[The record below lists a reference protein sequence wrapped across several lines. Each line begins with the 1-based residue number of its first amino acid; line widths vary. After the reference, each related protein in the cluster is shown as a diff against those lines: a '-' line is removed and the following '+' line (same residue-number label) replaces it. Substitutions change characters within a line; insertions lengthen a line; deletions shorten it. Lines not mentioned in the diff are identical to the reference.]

1 MAFGNPI
8 ELQLWDRNF
17 SYVGTVGNIQKLDFT
32 LRFNDVSQGEV
43 QVIATNPYA
52 GDLALP
58 GMRYKLFYKGELQST
73 GRVTV
78 RKAEGL
84 SREATLTCT
93 LTDDFVILQEV
104 VAWPYP
110 TGTKTQQHNAEHDKY
125 SGKAEGAV
133 RHYLRR
139 NAVDRLGM
147 PLTVGT
153 ANVLGGNIKLNARAV
168 TLFDLYEP
176 IFARRDMGVRLVHRS
191 GTSIT
196 VECYSPTLYPLALRE
211 DSNHIQAFTY
221 EHKDPAGTRAFIGGS
236 NEKRD
241 RIFETSVNSALEGD
255 YGTIREIFVDARD
268 LGDDYRQAQN
278 DRDSKYETLKERKKE
293 WEAAN
298 AKYYASAVKADAAQ
312 DAFDN
317 ADSAYDAALAYKDY
331 IYERSD
337 STTTQKNRANSA
349 LTKASGRRS
358 SAQSKLNSANSTN
371 SSDAAALLNAANARD
386 TAQTQYNTA
395 VALVATTLAAHRVE
409 LQERGAEKLAEVQ
422 PSYGFSV
429 VLGEAL
435 NFSYGPDGVKLG
447 DRVTINAGTVQL
459 TDVLSEVQLVWSAE
473 NGMVV
478 TPKTGEIADTY
489 EKTIAKA
496 IGTAFK
502 NIRRISA
509 R

>member
-17 SYVGTVGNIQKLDFT
+17 NYRGTVGNIQKLDFT

-52 GDLALP
+52 GEMALP
-58 GMRYKLFYKGELQST
+58 GTRYKLFYKGELQST

-84 SREATLTCT
+84 SKEATLTCT

-110 TGTKTQQHNAEHDKY
+110 TGSKTQQHNAEHDKY

-153 ANVLGGNIKLNARAV
+153 ASVLGDNVKLNARAV

-176 IFARRDMGVRLVHRS
+176 IFAKRNLGVRLVHRGGS
-191 GTSIT
+191 TIT
-196 VECYSPTLYPLALRE
+196 VECYSPALYPLALRE
-211 DSNHIQAFTY
+211 DSNHIQSFTY
-221 EHKDPAGTRAFIGGS
+221 EHKDPLGTRAFIGGS

-241 RIFETSVNSALEGD
+241 RIFETVVNSGLESD

-278 DRDSKYETLKERKKE
+278 DRDSKKEARDDRRME
-293 WEAAN
+293 RAE
-298 AKYYASAVKADAAQ
+298 
-312 DAFDN
+312 
-317 ADSAYDAALAYKDY
+317 ALAEYGKSSSQY
-331 IYERSD
+331 
-337 STTTQKNRANSA
+337 TNAN
-349 LTKASGRRS
+349 
-358 SAQSKLNSANSTN
+358 
-371 SSDAAALLNAANARD
+371 NA
-386 TAQTQYNTA
+386 YNTA
-395 VALVATTLAAHRVE
+395 VTAYNNAVTEVATQLAAHRVE
-409 LQERGAEKLAEVQ
+409 LQERGTEKLGEVS
-422 PSYGFSV
+422 PAYGFSV

-473 NGMVV
+473 GGMSV

-489 EKTIAKA
+489 EKTIAQA
-496 IGTAFK
+496 IGKAFK